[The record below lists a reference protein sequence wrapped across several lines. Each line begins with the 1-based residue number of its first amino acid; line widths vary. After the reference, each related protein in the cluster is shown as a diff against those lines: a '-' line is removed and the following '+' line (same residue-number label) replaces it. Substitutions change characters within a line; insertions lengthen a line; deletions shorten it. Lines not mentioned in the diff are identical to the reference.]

1 MIGYLALRKRP
12 RCSFWRIVM
21 QRTLSLLIVL
31 LAVWLLWSGHT
42 TPLLLV
48 LGLVSCLAV
57 VAIARGMGIVDEE
70 GAPVELPLRALF
82 YVPWLILEIVKS
94 NIDVARRILDPRL
107 PISPRVIEV
116 QASQRKDIGRVI
128 YANSITLTPG
138 TVSIDTD
145 GDRITVHALTEE
157 AAAGLLTGEMD
168 RRVTRFEGG
177 S

>member
-1 MIGYLALRKRP
+1 
-12 RCSFWRIVM
+12 
-21 QRTLSLLIVL
+21 
-31 LAVWLLWSGHT
+31 
-42 TPLLLV
+42 
-48 LGLVSCLAV
+48 
-57 VAIARGMGIVDEE
+57 
-70 GAPVELPLRALF
+70 LPLRALL
-82 YVPWLILEIVKS
+82 YIPWLILEVVKS

-116 QASQRKDIGRVI
+116 QASQRRDIGRVI

-177 S
+177 A